1 MPRMNKKLILFSL
14 LALLALSG
22 CDGSSWSKTIKAQAY
37 PSMNVL
43 EL

>member
-1 MPRMNKKLILFSL
+1 MNKKLILFSL

-22 CDGSSWSKTIKAQAY
+22 CDGSSWSTTIKAQAH